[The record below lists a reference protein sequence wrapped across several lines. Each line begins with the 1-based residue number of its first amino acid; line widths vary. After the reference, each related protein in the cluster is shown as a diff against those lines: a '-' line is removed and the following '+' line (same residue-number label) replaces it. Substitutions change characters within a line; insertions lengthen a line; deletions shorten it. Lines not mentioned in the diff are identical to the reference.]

1 MVRKRIFR
9 FLAPLETCRV
19 CQESRASSKTKRD
32 ASRDALLYCS
42 AIRCAPPAVTGKPP
56 PPAQGKIHRNQMA
69 KMCSQ
74 ALLQEVVHGRFPS
87 TTRRSRFAI
96 RSPKNTTG
104 TPSSSTLF
112 PACSFIPALVIK
124 HVIL

>member
-9 FLAPLETCRV
+9 FPAPMETCRV
-19 CQESRASSKTKRD
+19 CRESSASSKTK
-32 ASRDALLYCS
+32 RDALLYCS
-42 AIRCAPPAVTGKPP
+42 AIRCAPPAVKGKV
-56 PPAQGKIHRNQMA
+56 HRNQMA
-69 KMCSQ
+69 EVCSQ
-74 ALLQEVVHGRFPS
+74 ALLQEVVHGRFSS
-87 TTRRSRFAI
+87 TTPRSRFAV